1 MKGQRLDKQEF
12 LWLELLLKSK
22 RGGDLLEDEL
32 DELEVMR
39 RQRKEVTIE
48 VEVEQTRKLLEREME
63 KKMKQKMKEE
73 KRKERATTIREGG
86 KT

>member
-22 RGGDLLEDEL
+22 RGEDLLE